1 MLWIDQILFRINF
14 KLLLWICFSST
25 RSPFSIG
32 SPKNQSEK
40 PIGCYAIFF
49 PYSAKSLYWLVKLFY
64 FRIESYSCKL
74 AGHEKQ
80 LYKRFHSEAGAGP
93 HDLQV
98 LSAPQTALAVS
109 PTGGY
114 FTNHRCVELRKIK
127 QSFTYESFDIQHF
140 LFSCSVSG
148 DEEGPLCDTISR
160 KTLFYLIA
168 TLNASFHPDYD
179 FSYAR
184 SEEFSREPSI
194 QVYIFISIPY
204 LMIVLKTN

>member
-1 MLWIDQILFRINF
+1 MLLPHFLHIYILSTCLLFVSKRQGRHFHWLPRQPIRKPGLVAMHF
-14 KLLLWICFSST
+14 LQSLDRCVDLIVKLLYC
-25 RSPFSIG
+25 
-32 SPKNQSEK
+32 
-40 PIGCYAIFF
+40 
-49 PYSAKSLYWLVKLFY
+49 
-64 FRIESYSCKL
+64 RIESYSCKL

-114 FTNHRCVELRKIK
+114 FSNHRCIELEKRKK
-127 QSFTYESFDIQHF
+127 KLYESLDIQYF

-184 SEEFSREPSI
+184 SEEFSRERSI
-194 QVYIFISIPY
+194 QV
-204 LMIVLKTN
+204 